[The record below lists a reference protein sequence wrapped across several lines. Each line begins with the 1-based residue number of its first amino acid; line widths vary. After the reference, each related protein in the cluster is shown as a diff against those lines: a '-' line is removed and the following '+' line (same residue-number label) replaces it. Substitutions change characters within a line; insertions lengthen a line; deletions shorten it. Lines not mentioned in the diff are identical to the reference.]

1 MSKSACLGHIDN
13 AALWGETPLRPDSST
28 RRFVRP
34 GMSQHPTWRRDS
46 AEPIQSDL
54 ASPGKAE
61 ETPSTSRPAGE
72 SDPAAVKRESDFSEL
87 AAKFAAHGSGKIP
100 AELSGDLAL
109 DVVLNEIVEQAC
121 LATGAT
127 GAAIA
132 LTRGGEM
139 VCRASSAGIAP
150 ELGTRLDMNAGLS
163 GACVRTRSMQCC
175 NDALTDPRVD
185 AEVSRQLGVRSV
197 VVVPLVSDEN
207 LTGIFEIFSP
217 RPAAFG
223 ERDLRTLEVLAERI
237 LKNTRARQS
246 ARFSNGLAPTSF
258 VPAAPPQ
265 EDAED
270 LLKRLQAYG
279 RSASEVPAD
288 SAETDAAPRE
298 ARFDWLTAVM
308 GAMVISVA
316 MLMGLALGVHAGWLR
331 GNHASKAATM
341 RPSAD
346 REAPAAKA
354 TKESPT
360 AATASPLAAGNTPAA
375 GQSEVGSESVRI
387 PEGSLRVYENGKEIF
402 RTPPASSEAG
412 KAANTGTAAHGASI
426 VELSP
431 DVAEGSLTRRVE
443 PQYPEQA
450 LAQRVQGAVQLEVR
464 IGREGA
470 VQEIKLVSG
479 DPLLAAAAIAAV
491 RQWQFA
497 PHAVNGRAVE
507 METRITLRFT
517 LPPN

>member
-1 MSKSACLGHIDN
+1 MSH
-13 AALWGETPLRPDSST
+13 
-28 RRFVRP
+28 
-34 GMSQHPTWRRDS
+34 HPTWRPDS

-61 ETPSTSRPAGE
+61 ETQSASRPAGE
-72 SDPAAVKRESDFSEL
+72 SDPVAAKAESDFSEL

-100 AELSGDLAL
+100 ADLSGDLAL

-121 LATGAT
+121 LATRAA

-132 LTRGGEM
+132 LTRGDEM
-139 VCRASSAGIAP
+139 VCRASSGGIAP
-150 ELGTRLDMNAGLS
+150 ELGTRLEMHAGLS

-175 NDALTDPRVD
+175 NDALVDPRVD
-185 AEVSRQLGVRSV
+185 ADVSRQLGVRSV
-197 VVVPLVSDEN
+197 VVVPLVSDEK
-207 LTGIFEIFSP
+207 LIGIFEIFSP

-223 ERDLRTLEVLAERI
+223 ERDLQTLEVLAECI
-237 LKNTRARQS
+237 LKNTRARHS
-246 ARFSNGLAPTSF
+246 SRFSSGLAPTSF
-258 VPAAPPQ
+258 ESSPAPQ

-270 LLKRLQAYG
+270 LLKRLQASG
-279 RSASEVPAD
+279 RSASEVPAH
-288 SAETDAAPRE
+288 SPLVEAETDAAPQETRI
-298 ARFDWLTAVM
+298 DWLTAVM
-308 GAMVISVA
+308 GAMVISGA

-341 RPSAD
+341 GPSAD
-346 REAPAAKA
+346 RVEPSAKA
-354 TKESPT
+354 TKENST
-360 AATASPLAAGNTPAA
+360 AGTASPFAAENSPAA
-375 GQSEVGSESVRI
+375 GQSEGGSEGVRI

-402 RTPPASSEAG
+402 RTSPASSEAG
-412 KAANTGTAAHGASI
+412 KEANTGTASHGASI

-431 DVAEGSLTRRVE
+431 DAAEGSLTRRVE

-450 LAQRVQGAVQLEVR
+450 LAQRLQGAVQLEVR

-497 PHAVNGRAVE
+497 PHTVSGRAVE